1 MGWHVPASVREGTVW
16 SAPMLSTTRALPSYC
31 STSPLHLVPY
41 VFAAYGIRPTLVCRC
56 RFSATALRS
65 AACADPVLRAAFPDE
80 YKPAAPAEDDDDDDD
95 EPASAN
101 RSKAEEREPADAV
114 DAKPKD
120 EL

>member
-1 MGWHVPASVREGTVW
+1 MYSQR
-16 SAPMLSTTRALPSYC
+16 
-31 STSPLHLVPY
+31 
-41 VFAAYGIRPTLVCRC
+41 
-56 RFSATALRS
+56 TAFGPRWYADVVSQRRHLRS

-95 EPASAN
+95 DEHASAN
-101 RSKAEEREPADAV
+101 RSKAEERQPADAV

>member
-1 MGWHVPASVREGTVW
+1 
-16 SAPMLSTTRALPSYC
+16 MLSTTRALPSYC

-95 EPASAN
+95 DEHASAN
-101 RSKAEEREPADAV
+101 RSKAEERQPADAV